1 MLCQHSN
8 SMSKK
13 FIHLGCEVSF
23 DGNFATLR
31 KPDGSME
38 SITLHTKKDIDH
50 DGVEKFLRDYI
61 DIKFG
66 EALVTV

>member
-1 MLCQHSN
+1 MN
-8 SMSKK
+8 KK

-23 DGNFATLR
+23 HGNSATLR
-31 KPDGSME
+31 KPDGSKE
-38 SITLHTKKDIDH
+38 NITLYIKKETDH
-50 DGVEKFLRDYI
+50 DGIEKFLRDYI